1 MNNANEYKL
10 TYNVWVDTESHG
22 YILLSVN
29 DRTEWKT
36 KRIAEKHAREWKA
49 ENMRDSWVSEA

>member
-1 MNNANEYKL
+1 MRDIERV
-10 TYNVWVDTESHG
+10 TYNVWVDTASHG

-29 DRTEWKT
+29 GRIEWKT